1 MRGGGGL
8 QPLTRN
14 CIHARYM
21 FTGKPWAISGFI
33 PAEILEQNGT
43 AGDNSTAGGTL
54 NPVGTRFSGRMKP
67 PLGGISS
74 GGNVCVLV
82 RTDAMLVHQVDQ
94 IHLLEVRGRLRHA
107 F

>member
-43 AGDNSTAGGTL
+43 AGDNSTAGG
-54 NPVGTRFSGRMKP
+54 NVKPASIRISGRIKP
-67 PLGGISS
+67 PLGGVSS
-74 GGNVCVLV
+74 GNTSVPKHELS
-82 RTDAMLVHQVDQ
+82 AENASSEYM
-94 IHLLEVRGRLRHA
+94 
-107 F
+107 